1 MAFEPHRSRK
11 TLLLVGLVW
20 SCASGRAIPPAP
32 EPDPEPDCR
41 QTAPNLIHVVRTVE
55 GPASKKDSYEYCV
68 SRDGALLFEHGSAPT
83 HRGNINNEQMHALQ
97 ELLVRASKRQR
108 QEIAHTCTHTRFLL
122 VEWMWSGRSF
132 AAHEA
137 CDDTQPV
144 VANEVHAA
152 AWSILKLG
160 RVKAQKK

>member
-11 TLLLVGLVW
+11 TLLLVGLVC

-41 QTAPNLIHVVRTVE
+41 QTAPNLIHVVRSVE
-55 GPASKKDSYEYCV
+55 GPAAKKDSYEYCV
-68 SRDGALLFEHGSAPT
+68 SHDGTLLFEHGSAPT
-83 HRGNINNEQMHALQ
+83 HRGRINNEQLHALQ
-97 ELLVRASKRQR
+97 ELLVRASKRQS
-108 QEIAHTCTHTRFLL
+108 QEVAHSCTHTRSLL
-122 VEWMWSGRSF
+122 VEWMWSGRYF

-137 CDDTQPV
+137 CDETQPV
-144 VANEVHAA
+144 VATEVRDA
-152 AWSILKLG
+152 AWSILKLE